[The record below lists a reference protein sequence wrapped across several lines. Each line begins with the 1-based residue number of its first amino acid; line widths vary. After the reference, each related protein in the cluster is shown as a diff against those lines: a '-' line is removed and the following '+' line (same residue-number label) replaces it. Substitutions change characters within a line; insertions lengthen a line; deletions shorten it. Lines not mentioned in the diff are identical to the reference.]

1 MNTYKFILNK
11 TQDIT
16 ENILQFNYTENLKD
30 VASSFDF
37 TAFNISEYLKENKT
51 HTIDVE
57 DANTGENAYH
67 GYILDTEQT
76 KAHDLLKYSGFD
88 AGFYLN
94 NNQIVKQA
102 RGAEIG
108 KFIVEICNEN
118 DINLKTKIVNGEVV
132 KDIPFFTSRITKMYK
147 GEILGDVLKEL
158 IQYEKDNG
166 SLKDVYI
173 DCKHGF
179 LTFPQYT
186 PETDLQTI
194 IANNI
199 TVDSSKTLTNMLV
212 KHSISE
218 LKTRV
223 AYTTNDDKDE
233 SKKFFPQDA
242 KKDEHCKKYGVLT
255 VVEKIDS
262 LNATDLEK
270 TANDKLIELRREKEH
285 IELSLMGTYKYQKG
299 KYISLDIPEYK
310 IKGDYLIT
318 DISHKITQAKEV
330 VSMTFDRYIKL

>member
-1 MNTYKFILNK
+1 MSGYKFLLDGNK
-11 TQDIT
+11 DIT
-16 ENILQFNYTENLKD
+16 DNVMGFNYTENLKD

-37 TAFNISEYLKENKT
+37 TAFNISVHLKENRT
-51 HTIDVE
+51 HYIDVV
-57 DANTGENAYH
+57 DADTGENAYH

-76 KAHDLLKYSGFD
+76 KVYDLLKYSGFD

-118 DINLKTKIVNGEVV
+118 KIPMKMD
-132 KDIPFFTSRITKMYK
+132 KDKNVIIPPFTSRITKMYK

-173 DCKHGF
+173 DCKHEF

-186 PETDLQTI
+186 PETDLQAI

-199 TVDSSKTLTNMLV
+199 TVDSNKTLTNVLV

-318 DISHKITQAKEV
+318 DISHKIMQAKEV

>member
-1 MNTYKFILNK
+1 MNTYKFILNG

-37 TAFNISEYLKENKT
+37 TAFNISVHLKENRT
-51 HTIDVE
+51 HYIDVV
-57 DANTGENAYH
+57 DADTGENAYH

-76 KAHDLLKYSGFD
+76 KVYDLLKYSGFD

-94 NNQIVKQA
+94 NNQIVKQS

-118 DINLKTKIVNGEVV
+118 KIPMKMD
-132 KDIPFFTSRITKMYK
+132 KDKNVIIPPFTSRITKMYK